1 MPVSARRLTEEV
13 AAVHAAR
20 GNPAALVGEFRR
32 TPVLVP
38 LDGAGGLWTVVQDG
52 IRWVCAFSDEAA
64 LIRFAA
70 AHGEA
75 SVSEYRS
82 VWGARLLDV
91 VVPALGVP
99 AGVALD
105 VGSPHPMLFPPVTGV
120 VPEAV
125 ALDNPDNVY
134 AGGDAGEGAR

>member
-1 MPVSARRLTEEV
+1 MSAWRLTEEV

-20 GNPAALVGEFRR
+20 GNPSALIGEFRR
-32 TPVLVP
+32 TAVLVP
-38 LDGAGGLWTVVQDG
+38 LDEAGGLWTVVQDG
-52 IRWVCAFSDEAA
+52 IRWVCAFTDEAA
-64 LIRFAA
+64 LGRFAA
-70 AHGEA
+70 ARGEA
-75 SVSEYRS
+75 DARREWEYRS

-125 ALDNPDNVY
+125 ALDDPDNVY
-134 AGGDAGEGAR
+134 AHVDEEGAR